1 MKNISSYLKN
11 KYGRW
16 GWMGQRA
23 HDAVGIND
31 ILPLD
36 FIISCS
42 YGKEVPYYFQEDDV
56 FSMEKKI
63 GVRKNWSNED
73 LKASLNGSMGRE
85 IYSRWE
91 SYSEGVNLLCYRSL
105 KRLEAR
111 SRKYSGNPRIYSASE
126 KLKRH
131 FDNKILL
138 HRNMKRLE
146 LPEIRGIIEKPGKI
160 TFRSIQKE
168 LSSPFVVQFPY
179 GSSGSSTFIIEN
191 EKEYN
196 DLRRKCPDQAAV
208 VREYIDGFS
217 LNVNAII
224 VSTPEGSKTY
234 PSIPSVQITGLPECS
249 NFPAAYCGNDY
260 ALVND
265 MDPDTIE
272 QVSFLVK
279 RIGKWMGE
287 AGFRGVFGMDFMV
300 RNDTVYAMEI
310 NPRFQNSTG
319 LHTVLRDMDS
329 SGMDA
334 LFLLHIAEFL
344 QKEDKEMRRFLEK
357 FDKES
362 LMSPVSGSQVILHNR
377 EISTIVAGELKAG
390 VYRLDGEK
398 LEFVSKGASL
408 KDCRNKEDV
417 LITCGV
423 PETYTPVEP
432 NAPICKVQSRR
443 NILEPG
449 NKRSLTRE
457 GRLIVKGVYK
467 KLSLKDAGS
476 VEIVVA

>member
-1 MKNISSYLKN
+1 MKNITGYLRE

-36 FIISCS
+36 FIISCD
-42 YGKEVPYYFQEDDV
+42 YGKEVPYYFSEDDV
-56 FSMEKKI
+56 FSGEKKI
-63 GVRKNWSNED
+63 GIRKNWSNED
-73 LKASLNGSMGRE
+73 LKSSLDGSMGRE
-85 IYSRWE
+85 IYSRWD
-91 SYSEGVNLLCYRSL
+91 SYSEPVNLLCYRSL

-111 SRKYSGNPRIYSASE
+111 SKKYSGNPRIYSASE

-160 TFRSIQKE
+160 TFRSVQKE

-196 DLRRKCPDQAAV
+196 DLRRKCPDQQAV
-208 VREYIDGFS
+208 IREYIAGFS

-224 VSTPEGSKTY
+224 VSTPDGAETY
-234 PSIPSVQITGLPECS
+234 SSMPSVQITGLPECS

-265 MDPDTIE
+265 MDPATIE
-272 QVSFLVK
+272 QVGILVK

-300 RNDTVYAMEI
+300 RNDIVYVMEI

-319 LHTVLRDMDS
+319 LYAVLRDMDTA
-329 SGMDA
+329 GMDA

-344 QKEDKEMRRFLEK
+344 QKEDAKMRKFVEK

-377 EISTIVAGELKAG
+377 EISTIVAGELEAG
-390 VYRLDGEK
+390 VYRLSGEK
-398 LEFVSKGASL
+398 LEFIRKGASL
-408 KDCRNKEDV
+408 KDCKEKGDV

-423 PETYTPVEP
+423 PKIHTPVEP

-443 NILEPG
+443 NLLDPG
-449 NKRSLTRE
+449 NRRYLTTE
-457 GRLIVKGVYK
+457 GKLIVKGVYK
-467 KLSLKDAGS
+467 KLYLKDADRM
-476 VEIVVA
+476 EMAAA